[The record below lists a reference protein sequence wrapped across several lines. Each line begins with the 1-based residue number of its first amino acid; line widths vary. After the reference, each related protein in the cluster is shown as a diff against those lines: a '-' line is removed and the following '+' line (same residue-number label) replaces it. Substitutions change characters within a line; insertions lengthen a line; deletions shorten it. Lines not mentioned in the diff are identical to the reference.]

1 MGASGAS
8 GASGARRSILLLVS
22 SMSAGGRSVRLGPR
36 IVRILRGGGWEVAVR
51 LTTPGDDPV
60 AIAGGV
66 VAGSIVAALGGD
78 GYLSAVACGCHESD
92 AIFAPLPGGRGND
105 LCRALGIGTD
115 PLARARSLA
124 RLGLTS
130 DEAGALSSDSLT
142 SRVRPLDGMWVRTRE
157 GVRLALGVVSIGL
170 DARAN
175 ILANESSL
183 TSGPLAYGYGAFAAL
198 ASHEPTD
205 IVATVDGRERNMS
218 GWIASVS
225 NSGRFGGGITL
236 VDSSDMNDGILEV
249 CHVGPLPMSRALP
262 VLASVVA
269 GRAKTHPAIEVESA
283 RVVSFAAP
291 VGTVAMADG
300 DRVASIP
307 FTVDV
312 APGVVSVLV

>member
-1 MGASGAS
+1 M

-51 LTTPGDDPV
+51 LTTPGDDPAV
-60 AIAGGV
+60 IAGGV

-78 GYLSAVACGCHESD
+78 GYLSAVARGCHESD

-142 SRVRPLDGMWVRTRE
+142 SRVRPLDGMWVRSRE

-269 GRAKTHPAIEVESA
+269 GRAKTHPAIDVESA

-291 VGTVAMADG
+291 AGTIAMADG

>member
-1 MGASGAS
+1 MGAS
-8 GASGARRSILLLVS
+8 GASGARRSILMLVS

-51 LTTPGDDPV
+51 LTTPGDDPAV
-60 AIAGGV
+60 IAGGV

-78 GYLSAVACGCHESD
+78 GYLSAVARGCHESD

-142 SRVRPLDGMWVRTRE
+142 SRVRPLDGMWVRSRE

-269 GRAKTHPAIEVESA
+269 GRAKTHPAIDVESA

-291 VGTVAMADG
+291 AGTIAMADG

>member
-1 MGASGAS
+1 MGAS

-78 GYLSAVACGCHESD
+78 GYLSAVARGCHESD

-269 GRAKTHPAIEVESA
+269 GRAKTHPAIEVASA

>member
-1 MGASGAS
+1 MGGR
-8 GASGARRSILLLVS
+8 GTRRSMLLLVS

-51 LTTPGDDPV
+51 LTTPGDDPS
-60 AIAGGV
+60 ALAGEV

-78 GYLSAVACGCHESD
+78 GYLSTVARGCHESD
-92 AIFAPLPGGRGND
+92 AIFVPMPGGRGND
-105 LCRALGIGTD
+105 LCRTLGIGTD
-115 PLARARSLA
+115 PLMRARHLA
-124 RLGLTS
+124 SLGLS
-130 DEAGALSSDSLT
+130 ANEVGASSSDSLS
-142 SRVRPLDGMWVRTRE
+142 SRVRPLDGMWVRSRD
-157 GVRLALGVVSIGL
+157 GVRLALGIVSIGL

-183 TSGPLAYGYGAFAAL
+183 SSGPLAYGYGAFAAL
-198 ASHEPTD
+198 ASHEPTE
-205 IVATVDGRERNMS
+205 IVATVDGVKRNMS

-236 VDSSDMNDGILEV
+236 VESSDMSDGVLEV
-249 CHVGPLPMSRALP
+249 CHVGPLSVARALP
-262 VLASVVA
+262 VLAKVVA
-269 GRAKTHPAIEVESA
+269 GRAKNHPAIEVESA

-291 VGTVAMADG
+291 EGMVAMADG
-300 DRVASIP
+300 DRIASIP

>member
-1 MGASGAS
+1 M

-51 LTTPGDDPV
+51 LTTPGDDPAV
-60 AIAGGV
+60 IAGGV

-78 GYLSAVACGCHESD
+78 GYLSAVARGCHESD

-124 RLGLTS
+124 RLGFTS

-142 SRVRPLDGMWVRTRE
+142 SRVRPLDGMWVRSRE

-291 VGTVAMADG
+291 AGTIAMADG